1 MVQKTGNIKD
11 IKRYLVPHY
20 FGCLTKFAKAIGHN
34 ELTAEDIIFARD
46 CPVKKYG
53 EISST
58 KIIKQID
65 LINNTMM
72 IHYRS

>member
-46 CPVKKYG
+46 CPR
-53 EISST
+53 E
-58 KIIKQID
+58 KIWRNKFYQD
-65 LINNTMM
+65 YKAN
-72 IHYRS
+72 RSYQQHNDDPL